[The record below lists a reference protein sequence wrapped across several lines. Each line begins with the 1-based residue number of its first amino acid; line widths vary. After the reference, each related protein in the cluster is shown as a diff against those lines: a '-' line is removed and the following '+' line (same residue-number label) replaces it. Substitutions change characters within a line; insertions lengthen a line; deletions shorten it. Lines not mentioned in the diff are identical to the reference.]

1 MNKKIIEYKNPI
13 YLAHDHMSR
22 YEDLLQDKT
31 AGVSGKILH
40 LTVDGWI
47 DAPTRSLYNETY
59 NTYDGFFE
67 RYISALDKLENI
79 INSHS
84 DLFTLIK
91 NHSDLI
97 VSKKENKLAI
107 ILGNEG
113 GKIIGANLE
122 NFDYLYK
129 RGLRHIQFNWSMKNN
144 LSACQEDENSSSDTG
159 LTQYGKIL
167 IEKMNE
173 SGMIIDISHSSPKT
187 IKEVLDITTKPI
199 LNSHSGS
206 RSLANKKQ
214 NLWDYQIK
222 ELSDN
227 NGILAIHFCS
237 RLVLGDNYK
246 QASIIDVVKQIK
258 YVKKIGGID
267 IIALGPDWILG
278 DKERDKKYTHN
289 TNQENISWTKNL
301 ENSKDIKNIIRPL
314 ESEGFTEREID
325 SILYKNM
332 ERFSN
337 SVFL

>member
-1 MNKKIIEYKNPI
+1 MSKKLIEYNNPI

-22 YEDLLQDKT
+22 YEDFLQDIRG
-31 AGVSGKILH
+31 GVSGKILH

-47 DAPTRSLYNETY
+47 DAPTKSLYKKTY
-59 NTYDGFFE
+59 NTYEGYFE
-67 RYISALDKLENI
+67 RYISALDKLEKY

-84 DLFTLIK
+84 DLFKIIK
-91 NHSDLI
+91 NYSDLI
-97 VSKKENKLAI
+97 QAQIENKLAI

-113 GKIIGANLE
+113 GKIVGENLE

-144 LSACQEDENSSSDTG
+144 LSASQEDENLDTDTG
-159 LTQYGKIL
+159 LTQSGKIL
-167 IEKMNE
+167 VEKMNE

-187 IKEVLDITTKPI
+187 IKEVLEITTKPI

-206 RSLANKKQ
+206 RFLANKKQ

-222 ELSDN
+222 ELSKN

-237 RLVLGDNYK
+237 RLVLGTNDK
-246 QASIIDVVKQIK
+246 QANIIDVVKQIK
-258 YVKKIGGID
+258 YVKNIGGID

-278 DKERDKKYTHN
+278 DKERDKRYTYN
-289 TNQENISWTKNL
+289 TNQENITWTKNL
-301 ENSKDIKNIIRPL
+301 ENSNNIRNIIKPL
-314 ESEGFTEREID
+314 KLDGFTENEID
-325 SILYKNM
+325 SSLYRNM
-332 ERFSN
+332 ERFSR